1 MEGTK
6 TNHGKNLPAQSMP
19 EMVEAARQTRQS
31 SKLYKAQSAEFSEMR
46 ISELISRTAAQLA
59 DAATKEP
66 VSLTNTD
73 EVRRRTILYL
83 KACETAA
90 CFPSINGLAL
100 SMGLTRQALYDV
112 IWRHSPAATA
122 DWLELCRDSFSDILA
137 DASLKNDCNN
147 ITAIFLQKALYG
159 LRETVEIVAK
169 TENPIGEEINPDV
182 LAERIAGSVVSDDRE
197 DDV

>member
-1 MEGTK
+1 M
-6 TNHGKNLPAQSMP
+6 NHGRNLPAQSMD
-19 EMVEAARQTRQS
+19 EMIESSRQQRQS

-66 VSLTNTD
+66 VSLTDTD
-73 EVRRRTILYL
+73 EVKRRTILYL
-83 KACETAA
+83 KACEAAA

-112 IWRHSPAATA
+112 IWRHNPAATA

-137 DASLKNDCNN
+137 DASLKNNCNN

-169 TENPIGEEINPDV
+169 TENPIGDEISQDV
-182 LAERIAGSVVSDDRE
+182 LTERIMGSVVDDME
-197 DDV
+197 DDI

>member
-1 MEGTK
+1 M
-6 TNHGKNLPAQSMP
+6 NHGRNLPAQSMD
-19 EMVEAARQTRQS
+19 EMIESSRQQRQS

-66 VSLTNTD
+66 VSLTDTD
-73 EVRRRTILYL
+73 EVKRRTILYL
-83 KACETAA
+83 KACEAA

-112 IWRHSPAATA
+112 IWRHNPAATA

-169 TENPIGEEINPDV
+169 SENPVEEEINPEV
-182 LAERIAGSVVSDDRE
+182 LAERIAGSVVDDME
-197 DDV
+197 DDI